1 MEGGVFELDR
11 RFYDVCTGFQ
21 RNSRYCGLFFFF
33 FFLVV
38 RGAGGGVGGGGLNVS
53 AFFLGHLSV
62 IFERDGLGG
71 GVCIGAAVDGGVWIN
86 GEGGAVGD
94 GLSASVG
101 GGGKGGAGVFIEVEE
116 ELM

>member
-1 MEGGVFELDR
+1 MQKVQIKGKPSKKKLLAEKVWVKHRLEASLK
-11 RFYDVCTGFQ
+11 T
-21 RNSRYCGLFFFF
+21 
-33 FFLVV
+33 FLTAERV
-38 RGAGGGVGGGGLNVS
+38 RGMEGGLNVS

-71 GVCIGAAVDGGVWIN
+71 GVCIDAAVDGGVWIN